1 MNDRTT
7 HRRRIQPGQTE
18 LRRLARGSRITA
30 LAGTLRIEAP
40 AQWLAETML
49 RAVST
54 LCPGLPFIVQR
65 TGWVTLSSEAGAEV
79 LIEPSLAGPDSVLAA
94 LAALRALAHRVRRR
108 IRAASSPSHAA

>member
-65 TGWVTLSSEAGAEV
+65 TA
-79 LIEPSLAGPDSVLAA
+79 IHDFD
-94 LAALRALAHRVRRR
+94 
-108 IRAASSPSHAA
+108 ASSAATSVHLIPMASARSGSSGSSKG